1 MINLNDIDIVGSY
14 QARVEI
20 NSDDV
25 DKYAE
30 QMLLGEVFPP
40 IVIFNVDGKNLL
52 ADGYHRFYAHKKNN
66 KTRIDADVR
75 KGSYRDYMFYCWF
88 TNPNNKHGR
97 PPTNAD
103 KLKILRDCLED
114 FEVSLWTDA
123 EIARK
128 LGFAHTFVHKYRENK
143 PTEIVVTKKDG
154 TTYKRKATT
163 ARPVKEA
170 EPEIELPP
178 VEDKNAEVIEYLNQE
193 VETLRDQLAVA
204 SVPEEGRDL
213 AKETIES
220 LREEIRLL
228 QIDNASLKASRDKY
242 QAENA
247 QMKRQISMLNKKI
260 KSLE

>member
-20 NSDDV
+20 SNDDV

-40 IVIFNVDGKNLL
+40 IVVFNVDGKNLL

-75 KGSYRDYMFYCWF
+75 KGTMRDYMFYCWF

-128 LGFAHTFVHKYRENK
+128 LGFSHSFVNKYRQK
-143 PTEIVVTKKDG
+143 PTEVIVAKKDG
-154 TTYKRKATT
+154 TTFKRKATT
-163 ARPVKEA
+163 ARSFK
-170 EPEIELPP
+170 EPEPNEELPP

-193 VETLRDQLAVA
+193 VESLRDQLAVS

-242 QAENA
+242 QSENA

>member
-163 ARPVKEA
+163 ARPIKEA

>member
-103 KLKILRDCLED
+103 KLKILRYCLED

>member
-170 EPEIELPP
+170 EPQIELPP

>member
-1 MINLNDIDIVGSY
+1 
-14 QARVEI
+14 
-20 NSDDV
+20 
-25 DKYAE
+25 
-30 QMLLGEVFPP
+30 MLLGEVFPP

-75 KGSYRDYMFYCWF
+75 KGTYRDYMFYCWF

-228 QIDNASLKASRDKY
+228 QIDNASLKSSRDKY